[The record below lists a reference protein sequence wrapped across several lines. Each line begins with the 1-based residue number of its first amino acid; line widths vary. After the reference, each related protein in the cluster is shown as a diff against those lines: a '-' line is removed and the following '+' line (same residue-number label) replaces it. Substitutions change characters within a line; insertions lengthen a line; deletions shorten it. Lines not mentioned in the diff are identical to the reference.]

1 VTLCQAL
8 TENST
13 LAQERIRIAWA
24 GASPTNAPIWVVE
37 ERKLL
42 GKHSLDGEIISISAS
57 PIAMQALMSDDLDV
71 TVTSVISVIPS
82 RRRALTAD
90 PKNFLDSCLVQ

>member
-1 VTLCQAL
+1 MFILIVLVTLCLAL

-24 GASPTNAPIWVVE
+24 GATPTNAPIWVVE

-42 GKHSLDGEIISISAS
+42 KKHGLDGEIISISAS
-57 PIAMQALMSDDLDV
+57 PVKIE
-71 TVTSVISVIPS
+71 
-82 RRRALTAD
+82 
-90 PKNFLDSCLVQ
+90 